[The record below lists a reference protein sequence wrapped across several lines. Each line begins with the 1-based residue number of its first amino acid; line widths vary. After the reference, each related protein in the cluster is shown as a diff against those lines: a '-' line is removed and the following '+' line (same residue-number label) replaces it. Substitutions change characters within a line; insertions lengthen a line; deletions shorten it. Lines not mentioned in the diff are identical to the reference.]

1 MFSEFLREEDGLA
14 TLEVAIVTAVL
25 LAIAIVF
32 RKQIVSLWNT
42 EAKEME
48 KMEEKIKDS

>member
-1 MFSEFLREEDGLA
+1 MFSEFFHEEDGLA

-32 RKQIVSLWNT
+32 RKQLMSLWNT
-42 EAKEME
+42 EATEME
-48 KMEEKIKDS
+48 KMEKKIKDS